1 MSAPGSVK
9 SAGSGSPT
17 LSQMRWD
24 KIRQSVRKNI
34 LMKALSKGTDGGIK
48 DAGQMFAITVAL
60 ASVQKRLNRLNLDLE
75 GMTEME
81 RSIARKMKMHALERL
96 SSKRSTALSTD
107 DKDEIDELTEDH
119 LRLLYLIDQFSKLH
133 TAKKKKKLANE
144 STISSQSIREGPEGD
159 SANAKAGQPPTL
171 TEDMFESR
179 LDDTWVRK
187 VPLMVMI
194 YEGIVEG
201 VFGYDY
207 APAPDVVGGKR
218 VYMNI
223 SQEGRDDIDDL
234 REAGC
239 LYSLK
244 LSSKKYQSTTA
255 LRTTHVGKKVLRE
268 RLTKEDKDAVDELLS
283 AKGEAKGLLRVRWNT
298 EELKFMLYDGLG
310 YERESSITEIESV
323 SYVTSPYIPESSRE
337 GGRETTDN
345 SDRCYM
351 LKDAQSNIKDE
362 LDENLTLNEC
372 VLMIGEWVPM
382 GTNQIVALNEKL
394 GSSERVQ
401 GGFFTNVVDP
411 DPDSSE
417 FVGSNEGLTSVD
429 ILDFDDTGYVNYEAE
444 IHFPEE
450 DGIVQV
456 ENFGINCNADGFIM
470 YGMECNAIMHAV
482 KDGLSLDNMS
492 RLLVDVHSD
501 SSAVVDNLLS
511 PHQRAMLDLTYL
523 NDAASRD
530 KFNVLFAEKIC
541 KEGVEEQL
549 KAEMYL
555 DREANENELRQVLGD
570 TWASHDI
577 SDEQVLIIGRNGILL
592 GGPGVRE
599 HEPLVASYLSLMTRN
614 MFMRSLFQRTFILAD
629 VLKEI
634 RRLIDHHETNPNSM
648 RMIRELLADASS
660 DVILLG
666 EIQSY
671 LHESMANFEVPS
683 APTTTS
689 GRRLFEILN
698 IEASLHR
705 LVRRVVDMRKN
716 VDGAEGEVSALR
728 NQADVVSE
736 ASEYR
741 VAESVRTNTKN
752 LEDLFRAN
760 ERASASLEIMQVV
773 LAGSLAFDIIDRSH
787 TLYLSIGP
795 DLGWANDWFEPVY
808 NTPFAIFLINMAF
821 WAALGT
827 YLMRLMRKIGDEAG
841 GVLSIR
847 YRINQRVNLEAM
859 VRYLQNRKP
868 DVEDTES
875 DARSLIKKFSWS
887 ETDTK
892 QWKGEPPKIEVH
904 VDMRYGFLLKALIQ
918 VASKKSTI
926 TQDEVTSMFF
936 ASMREAGVLGDTALK
951 GIEGSVAAGAGGDD
965 GDSGDGDD
973 ADEPKKSDTY
983 NVIANA
989 ALDENGLSEP
999 LKSEG
1004 FDADGFKKRKAL

>member
-1 MSAPGSVK
+1 
-9 SAGSGSPT
+9 
-17 LSQMRWD
+17 
-24 KIRQSVRKNI
+24 
-34 LMKALSKGTDGGIK
+34 
-48 DAGQMFAITVAL
+48 
-60 ASVQKRLNRLNLDLE
+60 
-75 GMTEME
+75 
-81 RSIARKMKMHALERL
+81 
-96 SSKRSTALSTD
+96 
-107 DKDEIDELTEDH
+107 
-119 LRLLYLIDQFSKLH
+119 
-133 TAKKKKKLANE
+133 
-144 STISSQSIREGPEGD
+144 
-159 SANAKAGQPPTL
+159 
-171 TEDMFESR
+171 
-179 LDDTWVRK
+179 
-187 VPLMVMI
+187 
-194 YEGIVEG
+194 
-201 VFGYDY
+201 
-207 APAPDVVGGKR
+207 
-218 VYMNI
+218 
-223 SQEGRDDIDDL
+223 
-234 REAGC
+234 
-239 LYSLK
+239 
-244 LSSKKYQSTTA
+244 
-255 LRTTHVGKKVLRE
+255 
-268 RLTKEDKDAVDELLS
+268 
-283 AKGEAKGLLRVRWNT
+283 
-298 EELKFMLYDGLG
+298 
-310 YERESSITEIESV
+310 
-323 SYVTSPYIPESSRE
+323 
-337 GGRETTDN
+337 
-345 SDRCYM
+345 
-351 LKDAQSNIKDE
+351 
-362 LDENLTLNEC
+362 
-372 VLMIGEWVPM
+372 
-382 GTNQIVALNEKL
+382 
-394 GSSERVQ
+394 
-401 GGFFTNVVDP
+401 
-411 DPDSSE
+411 
-417 FVGSNEGLTSVD
+417 
-429 ILDFDDTGYVNYEAE
+429 
-444 IHFPEE
+444 
-450 DGIVQV
+450 
-456 ENFGINCNADGFIM
+456 
-470 YGMECNAIMHAV
+470 
-482 KDGLSLDNMS
+482 
-492 RLLVDVHSD
+492 
-501 SSAVVDNLLS
+501 
-511 PHQRAMLDLTYL
+511 
-523 NDAASRD
+523 
-530 KFNVLFAEKIC
+530 
-541 KEGVEEQL
+541 
-549 KAEMYL
+549 
-555 DREANENELRQVLGD
+555 
-570 TWASHDI
+570 
-577 SDEQVLIIGRNGILL
+577 
-592 GGPGVRE
+592 
-599 HEPLVASYLSLMTRN
+599 
-614 MFMRSLFQRTFILAD
+614 
-629 VLKEI
+629 
-634 RRLIDHHETNPNSM
+634 M